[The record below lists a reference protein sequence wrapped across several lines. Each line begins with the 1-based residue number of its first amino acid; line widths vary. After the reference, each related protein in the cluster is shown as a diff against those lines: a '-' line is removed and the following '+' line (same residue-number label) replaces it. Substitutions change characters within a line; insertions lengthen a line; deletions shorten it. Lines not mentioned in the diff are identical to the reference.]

1 MHCTYFH
8 SQEYL
13 GPGGN
18 EEAVDHSPPKDEF
31 RVAKWMKKNIPTK
44 KTKFLN
50 HNVEYFTGKF
60 RGKRAARCKKG
71 FDRN

>member
-1 MHCTYFH
+1 MHRTRFH
-8 SQEYL
+8 SQEYS

-18 EEAVDHSPPKDEF
+18 EEAVDKSPPKDEF

-50 HNVEYFTGKF
+50 HNVEYFTGMLAVAD
-60 RGKRAARCKKG
+60 GKAYRRP
-71 FDRN
+71 DRS